1 MIETIC
7 LQGDTMS
14 DNKTPEHFEWKMHIQ
29 ESIGTL
35 FLGILCIMLII
46 FWKKSEERNKSL
58 MLELM
63 NRR

>member
-1 MIETIC
+1 
-7 LQGDTMS
+7 MS
-14 DNKTPEHFEWKMHIQ
+14 DNKTPEHFEWRLHIQ

-35 FLGILCIMLII
+35 FLGILCIMLVI

>member
-1 MIETIC
+1 
-7 LQGDTMS
+7 MS
-14 DNKTPEHFEWKMHIQ
+14 ENKMSRHFEWKMHIQ

-35 FLGILCIMLII
+35 FLGILCIMLVI
-46 FWKKSEERNKSL
+46 FWKNSEERSRSL